1 MISFVDL
8 TCQTEGASCVKHDAT
23 NVPRYQT
30 PQQSKVRLLVQP
42 TVKTNSANDETVMYG
57 ELLNSHSQ
65 QINKVQNKLGI
76 REHFFFS
83 RLGKFVT
90 MRLFDRDPGETRK
103 KFVLSYQVSKFACPA
118 TDPFSGKL
126 SQDER
131 GINWREKCKRTRSFE
146 DFTREICPLFQT

>member
-42 TVKTNSANDETVMYG
+42 TVKTNSATDETVKYG
-57 ELLNSHSQ
+57 ELLNSLSQ

-76 REHFFFS
+76 REHFFF
-83 RLGKFVT
+83 L
-90 MRLFDRDPGETRK
+90 
-103 KFVLSYQVSKFACPA
+103 
-118 TDPFSGKL
+118 
-126 SQDER
+126 
-131 GINWREKCKRTRSFE
+131 
-146 DFTREICPLFQT
+146 